1 MKFLLLCLCVA
12 VANAGLAPLI
22 TSNSRT
28 VPDSWII
35 KVKDVKQI
43 ARIEKEIKDIL
54 EVMRAGVPTVE
65 TYEQVLPGLALKIPA
80 CALNVV
86 RGIESIEYIHEDQIG
101 AIYGSQSGA
110 TWGIDRIDSRTGT
123 NGVFNYNDNALGQGA
138 NIFIVDTGIRTTH
151 IAFGGRASTIYGAN
165 VDDHGHGT
173 HCAGTAGG
181 DVYGIARKA
190 NVYSVKV
197 CNSWGSC
204 PLSTVQAGLNAIVNQ
219 FGTGNGKGV
228 VSMALGFSKNSQ
240 MDAMVN
246 DMLNKGYTV
255 SVVAGND
262 NSNACNVS
270 PANVPGALTTA
281 ASTSSDSRSYASNYG
296 SCVDLFAP
304 GYNIVSASYS
314 SDTGSLTMSGS
325 SMACAHVTGAC
336 AVYLGSN
343 PGSSPSTVHSA
354 IVNAATNG
362 VISDAQGSP
371 NKLLY
376 VAP

>member
-1 MKFLLLCLCVA
+1 MKFLVLCLCVA

-35 KVKDVKQI
+35 KVKDVKEI
-43 ARIEKEIKDIL
+43 ARIEKEIKKVL
-54 EVMRAGVPTVE
+54 EEVRAAVPTVE

-80 CALNVV
+80 RALKVV
-86 RGIESIEYIHEDQIG
+86 QGIEGIEYIHEDVIG
-101 AIYGSQSGA
+101 TIYGSQSGA

-123 NGVFNYNDNALGQGA
+123 NGVYNYNDNAQGSGA
-138 NIFIVDTGIRTTH
+138 SFFIVDTGIRTTH
-151 IAFGGRASTIYGAN
+151 QVFGGRASRVYGAT
-165 VDDHGHGT
+165 DDHGHGT

-181 DVYGIARKA
+181 DVYGIARQA

-197 CNSWGSC
+197 CNFWGSC
-204 PLSTVQAGLNAIVNQ
+204 PLSTVQAGLNAIVSQ

-228 VSMALGFSKNSQ
+228 VSMSLGFSKNSQ
-240 MDAMVN
+240 MDTMVN
-246 DMLNKGYTV
+246 DMLTKGYTV
-255 SVVAGND
+255 SVAAGND

-270 PANVPGALTTA
+270 PANVPGCLTA
-281 ASTSSDSRSYASNYG
+281 GASTSSDSRAYFSNYG

-314 SDTGSLTMSGS
+314 SDTGSATMSGT
-325 SMACAHVTGAC
+325 SMACPHVTGA
-336 AVYLGSN
+336 ATVYLGSN
-343 PGSSPSTVHSA
+343 PGSSPSAVHSA